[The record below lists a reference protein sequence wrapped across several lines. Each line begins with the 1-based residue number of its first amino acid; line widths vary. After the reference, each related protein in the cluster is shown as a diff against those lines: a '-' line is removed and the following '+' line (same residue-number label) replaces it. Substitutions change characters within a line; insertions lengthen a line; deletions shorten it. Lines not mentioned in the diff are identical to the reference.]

1 MCYDEVA
8 RKPVGGVESKAGV
21 QFLHLGTIS
30 KRIWK
35 LYNWTYL
42 LDYEGILARASS
54 HIVTKRLRDI
64 EIMVRGDVPIS
75 G

>member
-1 MCYDEVA
+1 MCYDEVV
-8 RKPVGGVESKAGV
+8 RKPVVSVESKVGV
-21 QFLHLGTIS
+21 QFPHLGTIS
-30 KRIWK
+30 KQIWK

-42 LDYEGILARASS
+42 LDYEGILAQVSS
-54 HIVTKRLRDI
+54 HIVTKRLHDI